1 MPAGPEPFRGGDGG
15 APPARD
21 TAAGPRRPPALE
33 RALCAGRR
41 SPSLVSIAGGATLR
55 VTGPGGAPAVVCV
68 NGGQRG
74 EVAGTWSASLEWLVG
89 RLAPRFP
96 ELAFGEVRYRVKS
109 WRRLD
114 LVHRGRA
121 GGDRGD
127 ARAPRAARRLLDGRR
142 GRGRRRRRA
151 RRRDRARACTVAP
164 RPPAPRPLRGN
175 RLAVLHGSLD
185 RYLPGIPGVHPASSR
200 AGFERARA
208 LGVEGDYRLL
218 RGGRA
223 RRRAARAVGRAGA
236 ASPGGRL
243 GAPGRVRARAL
254 RLSGGLSERRRGGR
268 LLGAGGAHVPDEP
281 ELLQRADHPPRDVE
295 LEAAQPVARRGGE
308 RVVVVVPPL
317 AEDEQRDEPV
327 VARLV
332 ARAGSRA
339 SRTCGRAS

>member
-21 TAAGPRRPPALE
+21 AAAGPRRPPALE

-74 EVAGTWSASLEWLVG
+74 EVAGTWSATLEWLVG

-96 ELAFGEVRYRVKS
+96 GLAFGEVRYRVKS

-114 LVHRGRA
+114 SCIE
-121 GGDRGD
+121 D
-127 ARAPRAARRLLDGRR
+127 AQAAIEAMRAPRVLLVGFSMGGAVAVAAAAAPAVETVLGLAPWLPDRLPLDTLR
-142 GRGRRRRRA
+142 GR
-151 RRRDRARACTVAP
+151 
-164 RPPAPRPLRGN
+164 

-218 RGGRA
+218 RGGLHGVALRA
-223 RRRAARAVGRAGA
+223 PWGGLVRLPRAG
-236 ASPGGRL
+236 
-243 GAPGRVRARAL
+243 VW
-254 RLSGGLSERRRGGR
+254 E
-268 LLGAGGAHVPDEP
+268 
-281 ELLQRADHPPRDVE
+281 
-295 LEAAQPVARRGGE
+295 
-308 RVVVVVPPL
+308 
-317 AEDEQRDEPV
+317 
-327 VARLV
+327 RLV
-332 ARAGSRA
+332 ACELERFA
-339 SRTCGRAS
+339 